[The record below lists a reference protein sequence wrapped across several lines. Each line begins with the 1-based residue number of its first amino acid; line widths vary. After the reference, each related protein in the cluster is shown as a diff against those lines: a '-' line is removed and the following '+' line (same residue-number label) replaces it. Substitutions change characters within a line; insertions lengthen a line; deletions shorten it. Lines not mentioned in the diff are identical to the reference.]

1 VYEAATRSSQLARDR
16 AWIAHTFE
24 VIVAAQSL
32 KSTAQDAERAQRGYL
47 LTGEPAYLETYQA
60 RADTCPMLLE
70 HLRQLTVDN
79 PEQQRRMPNLG
90 TALEEWLAER
100 KQTVDVYREQG
111 FNATQQLIRSR
122 AHLDTLRTLDSAIEA
137 TVSTERDLLNQRQE
151 RAAQD
156 EKRVS

>member
-1 VYEAATRSSQLARDR
+1 
-16 AWIAHTFE
+16 
-24 VIVAAQSL
+24 
-32 KSTAQDAERAQRGYL
+32 
-47 LTGEPAYLETYQA
+47 
-60 RADTCPMLLE
+60 MLLE

-111 FNATQQLIRSR
+111 FSAAQQLIRSR
-122 AHLDTLRTLDSAIEA
+122 THLDTLRTLDSAIEA
-137 TVSTERDLLNQRQE
+137 TVNTERDLLNQRQE